1 MEYMQGVLEG
11 SVCCGNLVLGS
22 RGKRAE
28 ESLYLLAGRCGA
40 SVAAESCVVFPCRQ
54 QSRGGLRSTRA
65 NFMLREHCSI
75 WSQF

>member
-40 SVAAESCVVFPCRQ
+40 CVAAESRVVCFLAG
-54 QSRGGLRSTRA
+54 SRAGEASGAHEQIL
-65 NFMLREHCSI
+65 C
-75 WSQF
+75 